1 MTRLESRQHVRS
13 DRPMI
18 HLEITEFYAD
28 APVIPGSMARAIES
42 VRSGEVIARDTP
54 QHDRSIRNDSAAWRP
69 PSGSNSKSAAAPT
82 DSGHSNR
89 MPVSQELPRSM
100 PFRRDPLQIRSPYTP
115 GNAPGSIYSPSIVQP
130 YYSTTGPSLAGLQDK
145 SITPTSRLPL
155 TLPRIEDEAVY
166 RRMNHSERNR
176 ADSRLTPDIAAM
188 PRQQQQW
195 IRDGNAR
202 HTSGGEMPLP
212 PVRNV
217 KILPRENNQPQPQ
230 VMPPRSNQPQAGP
243 AVQPLLPR
251 AGLIQPLP
259 PSRFTAQMHIPPFRA
274 GVGQE

>member
-1 MTRLESRQHVRS
+1 MRS

-28 APVIPGSMARAIES
+28 APVIPGSIARAMES
-42 VRSGEVIARDTP
+42 VRTGEVTARDTP
-54 QHDRSIRNDSAAWRP
+54 QHDRSLQNDAAAWRP
-69 PSGSNSKSAAAPT
+69 PSGSNPMSAAAPT
-82 DSGHSNR
+82 ETGHSNR
-89 MPVSQELPRSM
+89 TPLPQELPRSM
-100 PFRRDPLQIRSPYTP
+100 SFRRDPPQTRPYYTP
-115 GNAPGSIYSPSIVQP
+115 GHAPGSTYSQSVGQP
-130 YYSTTGPSLAGLQDK
+130 YQITTSPSLAGLQDR

-155 TLPRIEDEAVY
+155 TLPRNEDEAVY

-176 ADSRLTPDIAAM
+176 ADSRQTPDIAAV
-188 PRQQQQW
+188 PRQQQW

-202 HTSGGEMPLP
+202 HTPGGEMPLP
-212 PVRNV
+212 LVRNI
-217 KILPRENNQPQPQ
+217 KILPRDNNQPRPQ
-230 VMPPRSNQPQAGP
+230 HMPPQSNHLQAGP

-259 PSRFTAQMHIPPFRA
+259 PSQFTAQMHIPPYRA